1 MHLPFVPD
9 AWIITGGT
17 KAGVMEIVGETI
29 LDYML
34 QTGGTEKRITAL
46 GIASWGFV
54 ANKDVLVSPDVSR
67 RSITNG
73 RSIEHF
79 HVRK

>member
-1 MHLPFVPD
+1 MCPRLLLLFKQCYAD
-9 AWIITGGT
+9 AWIVTGGMRT
-17 KAGVMEIVGETI
+17 GVMEIVGETI

-54 ANKDVLVSPDVSR
+54 GNRSALVSPDVS
-67 RSITNG
+67 S
-73 RSIEHF
+73 
-79 HVRK
+79 

>member
-1 MHLPFVPD
+1 V
-9 AWIITGGT
+9 TGGT
-17 KAGVMEIVGETI
+17 RAGVMEIVGETI

-54 ANKDVLVSPDVSR
+54 GNRSALVSPDVR
-67 RSITNG
+67 NSI
-73 RSIEHF
+73 R
-79 HVRK
+79 

>member
-1 MHLPFVPD
+1 MCFWLLSNYTD
-9 AWIITGGT
+9 AWIVTGGMRT
-17 KAGVMEIVGETI
+17 GVMEIVGDAI

-54 ANKDVLVSPDVSR
+54 GNRSALVSPDVSNI
-67 RSITNG
+67 SIHH
-73 RSIEHF
+73 RAQMYPPP
-79 HVRK
+79 